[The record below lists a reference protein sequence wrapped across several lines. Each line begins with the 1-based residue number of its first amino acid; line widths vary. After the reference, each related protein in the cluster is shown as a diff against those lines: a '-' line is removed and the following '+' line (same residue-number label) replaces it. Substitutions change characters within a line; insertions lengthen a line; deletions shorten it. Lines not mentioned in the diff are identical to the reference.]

1 MMNIKTNNDAVK
13 RIAWRIGGVR
23 LFSFIYGHPCEPWNC
38 PKRKEG
44 CDGSVCLYVDPDPF

>member
-1 MMNIKTNNDAVK
+1 MNIKTNNDAVK